1 MNTSADKL
9 AVIEQNKYVPYKS
22 YVAVY
27 RYNDGTKKKA
37 FEGLVTSVT
46 SRGLIVNPLGEDGGE
61 CLDVLA
67 GSFIPFNVF
76 CNKFE
81 IQAVKRNK

>member
-1 MNTSADKL
+1 MNADKI
-9 AVIEQNKYVPYKS
+9 AVIEQNKYTPYKS

-27 RYNDGTKKKA
+27 RYGDGGSKKKA
-37 FEGLVTSVT
+37 FEGIVTSVT
-46 SRGLIVNPLGEDGGE
+46 SRGIIVNPLGEDGGE
-61 CLDVLA
+61 CLDILA

-81 IQAVKRNK
+81 IQTVKRNR